1 MLILQPARL
10 AVSIIISVVH
20 RDTSFLVYI
29 FYLCVIIELMKII
42 RASVLGFCF
51 GVRRAVEL
59 AEKALAENT
68 DKTVYSLGPLIHN
81 ENALKALGEK
91 GLVTVD
97 EERVGEIPPESV
109 VIIRAHGVAPSVTDA
124 LESKKCKIID
134 ATCPRVKASQKMVE
148 RYSSENDYVVL
159 TGDRNHGE
167 VIGIAGYA
175 GENFSQI
182 QNYKEA
188 EAFSIEQSE
197 SKNVILLSQT
207 TYSPVEFSKI
217 EKLFRSRFKNIA
229 VMNTICPATNERQ
242 EALLEL
248 CKKVEGILVI
258 GGKNS
263 ANTRRLYQTAAAN
276 CPHAAHI
283 QTASEIPEDFRKLST
298 VGITAG
304 ASTPDGIIDDIE
316 KSLCP

>member
-1 MLILQPARL
+1 
-10 AVSIIISVVH
+10 
-20 RDTSFLVYI
+20 
-29 FYLCVIIELMKII
+29 MKII

-59 AEKALAENT
+59 AEKALAENPG
-68 DKTVYSLGPLIHN
+68 KKVYSLGPLIHN
-81 ENALKALGEK
+81 ENALRSLEEK
-91 GLVTVD
+91 GLHIVD
-97 EERVGEIPPESV
+97 ESEIEDLEKGSV

-124 LESKKCKIID
+124 LERRGCVIID

-148 RYSSENDYVVL
+148 RYSSQNDYVVL

-182 QNYKEA
+182 QDFEEA
-188 EAFSIEQSE
+188 KNFEISGSE
-197 SKNVILLSQT
+197 SVSEKNVILLSQT
-207 TYSPVEFSKI
+207 TYSPKEFEKI
-217 EKLFRSRFKNIA
+217 ENLFRQKFHNIA

-242 EALLEL
+242 QALLEL
-248 CKKVEGILVI
+248 CHQVEGVLVV

-263 ANTRRLYQTAAAN
+263 ANTKRLYQTAAAN
-276 CPHAAHI
+276 CKLAAHI
-283 QTASEIPEDFRKLST
+283 QSASEIPEEFFALDK

-304 ASTPDGIIDDIE
+304 ASTPDSIIKDVE
-316 KSLCP
+316 MLLTSYCPKV

>member
-1 MLILQPARL
+1 
-10 AVSIIISVVH
+10 
-20 RDTSFLVYI
+20 
-29 FYLCVIIELMKII
+29 MKII

-59 AEKALAENT
+59 AEKALDENP

-81 ENALKALGEK
+81 ENALRALESK
-91 GLVTVD
+91 GLHIVQEDQVSTIK
-97 EERVGEIPPESV
+97 EGSV
-109 VIIRAHGVAPSVTDA
+109 VIIRAHGVAPMVTCA
-124 LESKKCKIID
+124 LEKRGCIIID

-182 QNYKEA
+182 QDFEEA
-188 EAFSIEQSE
+188 EKFTIDGGEE
-197 SKNVILLSQT
+197 KNVILLSQT
-207 TYSPVEFSKI
+207 TYSPKEFEKI
-217 EKLFRSRFKNIA
+217 ENLFKSKFRNLA

-242 EALLEL
+242 QALLEL
-248 CKKVEGILVI
+248 CSKVDGVLVV

-263 ANTRRLYQTAAAN
+263 ANTKRLYQTAAAN
-276 CPHAAHI
+276 CKLAAHI
-283 QTASEIPEDFRKLST
+283 QSAADIPLEFFNLNT
-298 VGITAG
+298 IGITAG
-304 ASTPDGIIDDIE
+304 ASTPDEIIADVENGLLRSARNDA
-316 KSLCP
+316 

>member
-1 MLILQPARL
+1 
-10 AVSIIISVVH
+10 
-20 RDTSFLVYI
+20 
-29 FYLCVIIELMKII
+29 MKII

-59 AEKALAENT
+59 AEKALAENPG
-68 DKTVYSLGPLIHN
+68 KKVYSLGPLIHN
-81 ENALKALGEK
+81 ENALRSLEEK
-91 GLVTVD
+91 GLHIVD
-97 EERVGEIPPESV
+97 ESEIEDLEKGSV

-124 LESKKCKIID
+124 LEKRGCVIID

-148 RYSSENDYVVL
+148 RYSSQNDYVVL

-182 QNYKEA
+182 QDFEEA
-188 EAFSIEQSE
+188 KNFEISGSE
-197 SKNVILLSQT
+197 SVSEKNVILLSQT
-207 TYSPVEFSKI
+207 TYSPKEFEKI
-217 EKLFRSRFKNIA
+217 ENLFRQKFHNIA

-242 EALLEL
+242 QALLEL
-248 CKKVEGILVI
+248 CQQVDGVLVV

-263 ANTRRLYQTAAAN
+263 ANTKRLYQTAAAN
-276 CPHAAHI
+276 CKLAAHI
-283 QTASEIPEDFRKLST
+283 QSASEIPEEFFALDK

-304 ASTPDGIIDDIE
+304 ASTPDSIIKDVE
-316 KSLCP
+316 MLLTSYCPKA

>member
-1 MLILQPARL
+1 
-10 AVSIIISVVH
+10 
-20 RDTSFLVYI
+20 
-29 FYLCVIIELMKII
+29 MKII

-59 AEKALAENT
+59 AEKALSENT

-81 ENALKALGEK
+81 ENALRALSEK
-91 GLVTVD
+91 GLITID
-97 EERVGEIPPESV
+97 EECVGEIPTDSV

-124 LESKKCKIID
+124 LESKNCKIID

-148 RYSSENDYVVL
+148 RYSSQNDYVIL

-175 GENFSQI
+175 GENFSQLQDYREA
-182 QNYKEA
+182 QN
-188 EAFSIEQSE
+188 FNIPNSD

-217 EKLFRSRFKNIA
+217 EKLFRERFKNIA

-242 EALLEL
+242 QALLEL
-248 CKKVEGILVI
+248 CQQVEGVLVV

-263 ANTRRLYQTAAAN
+263 ANTKRLYQTAAEN
-276 CPHAAHI
+276 CKLAAHI
-283 QTASEIPEDFRKLST
+283 QSGEEIPDEFFKLSK

-304 ASTPDGIIDDIE
+304 ASTPDLIIAE
-316 KSLCP
+316 VESKLANS